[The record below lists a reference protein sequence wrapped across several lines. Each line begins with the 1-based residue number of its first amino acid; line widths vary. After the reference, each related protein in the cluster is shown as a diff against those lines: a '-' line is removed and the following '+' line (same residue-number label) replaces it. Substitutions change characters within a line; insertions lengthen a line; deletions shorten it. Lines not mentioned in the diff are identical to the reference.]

1 MNSNSLKKLGRR
13 KANTWGRCGSKKEKR
28 YASKGVRKSLNELL
42 QSDLSLEDID
52 EIIEEQLK
60 NDALHISCD
69 DCKIWEELDSDQPR
83 TQAQSFTFNY
93 DTEKWK
99 CNVCEKIV
107 DAKYI

>member
-1 MNSNSLKKLGRR
+1 MNNNSLKKLGRR

-28 YASKGVRKSLNELL
+28 YASKGVRKFNK
-42 QSDLSLEDID
+42 LSINN
-52 EIIEEQLK
+52 
-60 NDALHISCD
+60 NDALHISCY

>member
-1 MNSNSLKKLGRR
+1 MNNNSLKKLGRR

-28 YASKGVRKSLNELL
+28 YASKGVRKFNK
-42 QSDLSLEDID
+42 LSINN
-52 EIIEEQLK
+52 

-83 TQAQSFTFNY
+83 TQAHSFTFNY

-99 CNVCEKIV
+99 CNACEKIV

>member
-1 MNSNSLKKLGRR
+1 MNNNSLKKLGRR

-28 YASKGVRKSLNELL
+28 YASKGVRKFNK
-42 QSDLSLEDID
+42 LSINN
-52 EIIEEQLK
+52 
-60 NDALHISCD
+60 NDALHISSD

-99 CNVCEKIV
+99 CNTCEKIV